1 MCDQRASDDLVPP
14 PPPHLSAQAYVLVS
28 KVRLTSDTE
37 MDVSAF
43 QPPLREQTADA
54 DAARDS
60 AGSAE
65 SDDDE
70 PATPGSTRIPTLTLT
85 LTPGS
90 TRIPTLTLTLTP
102 GSTRILTLT
111 LTPTPTLTPGST
123 RILTTALWAPSEPY
137 PSAPTLALPPEP
149 RP

>member
-1 MCDQRASDDLVPP
+1 MTSVLLTTWFPP
-14 PPPHLSAQAYVLVS
+14 PLIVSAQAYVLVS

-85 LTPGS
+85 
-90 TRIPTLTLTLTP
+90 
-102 GSTRILTLT
+102 
-111 LTPTPTLTPGST
+111 PTPTLTPGST

>member
-1 MCDQRASDDLVPP
+1 
-14 PPPHLSAQAYVLVS
+14 VLVS

-85 LTPGS
+85 
-90 TRIPTLTLTLTP
+90 
-102 GSTRILTLT
+102 
-111 LTPTPTLTPGST
+111 PTPTLTPGST

>member
-1 MCDQRASDDLVPP
+1 M
-14 PPPHLSAQAYVLVS
+14 LVS

-90 TRIPTLTLTLTP
+90 TRI
-102 GSTRILTLT
+102 LTLT

>member
-1 MCDQRASDDLVPP
+1 VTSVLLTTWFHP

-90 TRIPTLTLTLTP
+90 TRI
-102 GSTRILTLT
+102 LTLT